1 MKKIVIIM
9 GSNFDY
15 PTMKYTEDIFNKFGI
30 KYETKI
36 ISAHRTPELMFEFA
50 KDAVNNYSLIIAAAG
65 GAAHLPGM
73 VASLTTLPVIGVP
86 INSKNLK
93 GVDSFLSIAQMPGG
107 IPVPTMAIGKAGAI
121 NAGLF
126 AIRYCAINDDKLK
139 NKLDLYNNEL
149 KLKVKEMQNTIKSK

>member
-50 KDAVNNYSLIIAAAG
+50 KDAVNNYSLINYI
-65 GAAHLPGM
+65 M
-73 VASLTTLPVIGVP
+73 TVIFQRPVIVTCRWC
-86 INSKNLK
+86 INRITSSVTAHTAYAT
-93 GVDSFLSIAQMPGG
+93 GQAQSLRIMS
-107 IPVPTMAIGKAGAI
+107 
-121 NAGLF
+121 
-126 AIRYCAINDDKLK
+126 R
-139 NKLDLYNNEL
+139 
-149 KLKVKEMQNTIKSK
+149 